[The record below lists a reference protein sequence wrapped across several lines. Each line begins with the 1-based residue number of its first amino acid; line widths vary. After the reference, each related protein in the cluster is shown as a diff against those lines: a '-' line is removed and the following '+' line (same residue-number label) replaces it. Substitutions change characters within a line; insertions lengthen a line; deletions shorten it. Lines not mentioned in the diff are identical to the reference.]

1 MRRGA
6 VVWEPDGRGW
16 RRVRGRVPAGAR
28 SAQAFRGSPGPPRSG
43 SHAAGAED
51 VRAVSQRP
59 ELELLGAELA
69 RELARDVV
77 DRLGALTTAIV
88 VGVLFLRRK
97 AKR

>member
-43 SHAAGAED
+43 SHAVGVED
-51 VRAVSQRP
+51 VRRP